1 MPQLSIII
9 PTYQEALN
17 APGLLKRI
25 SLARETGSLDCEV
38 LLMDDNS
45 QDGIIEAVKIA
56 DFSWARVIVRKSNRG
71 LAPAVIDGFSH
82 ASGAILVVMDA
93 DLSHPP
99 EKILALVKAVE
110 SGAEMAIGSRYAPG
124 GSTDKQWGWLRQL
137 NSKAA
142 TWMARPLTNA
152 KDPMS
157 GFFALRKQLITEA
170 SDLSPLGYKIG
181 LELIVKCSITKITEI
196 PIVFVD
202 RAAGESK
209 LTLRQQW
216 LYLRHLIRLYKY
228 RLFNRRKKAH
238 S

>member
-82 ASGAILVVMDA
+82 ASGTILVVMDA

>member
-1 MPQLSIII
+1 MATMPQLSIII

-38 LLMDDNS
+38 LLMDDDS

-71 LAPAVIDGFSH
+71 LAPAVIDGFRH
-82 ASGAILVVMDA
+82 ASGTILVVMDA

-170 SDLSPLGYKIG
+170 SDLSHWGI
-181 LELIVKCSITKITEI
+181 
-196 PIVFVD
+196 
-202 RAAGESK
+202 K
-209 LTLRQQW
+209 LASSSL
-216 LYLRHLIRLYKY
+216 
-228 RLFNRRKKAH
+228 
-238 S
+238 